1 MTIHQFADGGIVET
15 AFPAGALVPKA
26 ETNVLNF
33 LQKYPDYDGRDVTI
47 AIFDSGVDPRATG
60 LEVRKFCLFCRN
72 FYCCCILFINLC
84 SVLFF

>member
-1 MTIHQFADGGIVET
+1 MTGHQIENGGIVET
-15 AFPAGALVPKA
+15 SFPAGALVPKA

-60 LEVRKFCLFCRN
+60 LEVSST
-72 FYCCCILFINLC
+72 II
-84 SVLFF
+84 FFHNC